1 MENQKFNELK
11 KKHPDWSDEQIW
23 TALRLDM
30 ETDAVIEEKGKDVDP
45 NDPDVIKEI
54 LDGARNWLE
63 EVLPEIFA
71 KVKVFFDNL
80 LSTIGDWVSKGLTFV
95 VDAIARLLNKK

>member
-11 KKHPDWSDEQIW
+11 KKHPGWSDEQIW
-23 TALRLDM
+23 TALSLDM